1 MCVCVCVW
9 EVYDINDLTKSIIIY
24 YLFDYNHVHDKHN
37 ILLTSYTVSYSL
49 SPSDIT
55 LLDSMQVV

>member
-1 MCVCVCVW
+1 MW

-55 LLDSMQVV
+55 LLDSIQVV